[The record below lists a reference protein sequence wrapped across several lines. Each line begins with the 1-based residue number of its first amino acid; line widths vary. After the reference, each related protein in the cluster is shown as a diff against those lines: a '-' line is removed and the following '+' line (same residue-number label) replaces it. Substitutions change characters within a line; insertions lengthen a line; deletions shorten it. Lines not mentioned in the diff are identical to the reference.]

1 MITGKS
7 IAKGAMVVM
16 GATLLSRLFGF
27 FREMVIANRFGA
39 TGETDA
45 YLVAFSVPV
54 GVAMAVAAGISAGFI
69 PVLNSYLVQQDREDA
84 NKVAN
89 TLINIVFVVL
99 ALTVGAAMAGAP
111 FLVRLL
117 APGFSGEALALT
129 VEMIRIM
136 FPALAF
142 VSLMGI
148 ASGFLNSHRHF
159 LFPALGPLI
168 ASVFIIGAA
177 VILGPAM
184 GIRGLAVGTLAGY
197 ICQFLVQVPVM
208 YKKGFRYR
216 LEWDPAHPG
225 VIRVFRLM
233 VPVLAASMA
242 PPLILIVERGLASE
256 LGTGSISALNYAF
269 RLMQL
274 PLGLFLMAVSVPIFP
289 ALSSFAAQ
297 KDLVRL
303 KETLVKGVNVLAL
316 IMIPA
321 AAGLIALSVPIV
333 RLLFE
338 RGAFEAADTIPTA
351 YALSVYALAL
361 LPFAVRDIFRRGFY
375 SMQDT
380 ITPVAVT
387 VGGFLIN
394 VALDLLLVRIIGLG
408 GLALGAVL
416 TALAEAAALFF
427 LLDRKLAGL
436 PGRSLLVLFLKL
448 GAASLIMGVSTYYV
462 GTLAGS
468 AINLAAGTG
477 RVLQVGLSVGFGFL
491 VYLGAVTAFKV
502 EEVGEAYG
510 LLKGLLRKVAKGRL
524 N

>member
-184 GIRGLAVGTLAGY
+184 GIRGLAVGTLAGVGAEDGRAGIVNGTKHYVFGKYSPEMALVMPDERTVY
-197 ICQFLVQVPVM
+197 ITDDGP
-208 YKKGFRYR
+208 
-216 LEWDPAHPG
+216 
-225 VIRVFRLM
+225 
-233 VPVLAASMA
+233 
-242 PPLILIVERGLASE
+242 
-256 LGTGSISALNYAF
+256 YA
-269 RLMQL
+269 
-274 PLGLFLMAVSVPIFP
+274 GLFMFVADKARDLSRGTLYMAIWT
-289 ALSSFAAQ
+289 
-297 KDLVRL
+297 R
-303 KETLVKGVNVLAL
+303 EGRE
-316 IMIPA
+316 
-321 AAGLIALSVPIV
+321 AAGS
-333 RLLFE
+333 
-338 RGAFEAADTIPTA
+338 GAI
-351 YALSVYALAL
+351 S
-361 LPFAVRDIFRRGFY
+361 
-375 SMQDT
+375 S
-380 ITPVAVT
+380 T
-387 VGGFLIN
+387 V
-394 VALDLLLVRIIGLG
+394 
-408 GLALGAVL
+408 
-416 TALAEAAALFF
+416 
-427 LLDRKLAGL
+427 
-436 PGRSLLVLFLKL
+436 
-448 GAASLIMGVSTYYV
+448 
-462 GTLAGS
+462 
-468 AINLAAGTG
+468 
-477 RVLQVGLSVGFGFL
+477 
-491 VYLGAVTAFKV
+491 
-502 EEVGEAYG
+502 
-510 LLKGLLRKVAKGRL
+510 
-524 N
+524 

>member
-1 MITGKS
+1 
-7 IAKGAMVVM
+7 
-16 GATLLSRLFGF
+16 
-27 FREMVIANRFGA
+27 
-39 TGETDA
+39 
-45 YLVAFSVPV
+45 
-54 GVAMAVAAGISAGFI
+54 
-69 PVLNSYLVQQDREDA
+69 
-84 NKVAN
+84 
-89 TLINIVFVVL
+89 
-99 ALTVGAAMAGAP
+99 
-111 FLVRLL
+111 
-117 APGFSGEALALT
+117 
-129 VEMIRIM
+129 
-136 FPALAF
+136 
-142 VSLMGI
+142 
-148 ASGFLNSHRHF
+148 
-159 LFPALGPLI
+159 
-168 ASVFIIGAA
+168 
-177 VILGPAM
+177 
-184 GIRGLAVGTLAGY
+184 
-197 ICQFLVQVPVM
+197 
-208 YKKGFRYR
+208 
-216 LEWDPAHPG
+216 
-225 VIRVFRLM
+225 M